1 MKPADE
7 ADLLNWVYEAKSEL
21 SFLAGLFFHLILKKK
36 IKNVDSDRI
45 GEYDM
50 KLICIHPN
58 TLGIPETKYK
68 VGVMTES
75 FFSSDTQK
83 KK

>member
-7 ADLLNWVYEAKSEL
+7 ADLLNWVYKAKSEL

-36 IKNVDSDRI
+36 KKVDSDRI

-50 KLICIHPN
+50 KLMGIHPN
-58 TLGIPETKYK
+58 ALGIPETEYK
-68 VGVMTES
+68 GWCYDWII
-75 FFSSDTQK
+75 FFI
-83 KK
+83 